1 MRIATLLSL
10 VAVLVVTG
18 TAYASPSQVPLP
30 GSLTLVLT
38 GAAGVAGYAWWVR
51 RKK

>member
-1 MRIATLLSL
+1 MRFATVLSV
-10 VAVLVVTG
+10 VAGLVVTG
-18 TAYASPSQVPLP
+18 TAYAGTSQVPLP
-30 GSLTLVLT
+30 GSVALVLT

>member
-1 MRIATLLSL
+1 MRFATVLSL

-18 TAYASPSQVPLP
+18 TAYAEPSPVPLP
-30 GSLTLVLT
+30 GSVALVLT
-38 GAAGVAGYAWWVR
+38 GAAGVIGYAWWLR